1 MFLYGYPIP
10 TDMLF
15 TLDSQPQI
23 ALFSNLLEKG
33 SSIKHFV
40 STTFSP
46 TGVSFNLSLN
56 VGDNPDQVVANRA
69 SLAQRLGVELDQMVF
84 ANQVHGSEVALITAE
99 QAGSGARALQ
109 SAIPNTDAMV
119 TNAPGVMLVTLAAD
133 CVPILFF
140 DPVKRAIGVA
150 HAGWKGTVAKIPAQ
164 TIRAMQEHFGS
175 VPSDIIV
182 SIGPSIGACCYEV
195 GYDVVVAA
203 DKAFGA
209 GNPFVLMDMEHSKP
223 VFDLWKANLKS
234 LTDVGV
240 TPSNVEIARICT
252 KCHAD
257 FFFSARNGHNGRFVA
272 GIMLCE

>member
-1 MFLYGYPIP
+1 MW
-10 TDMLF
+10 F
-15 TLDSQPQI
+15 TLNSQPQI
-23 ALFSNLLEKG
+23 ALFDNLSAQG
-33 SSIKHFV
+33 SSLKHFV
-40 STTFSP
+40 STAFSP
-46 TGVSFNLSLN
+46 KGLLFNMSLN
-56 VGDNPDQVVANRA
+56 VGDSLDQVVANRE
-69 SLAQRLGVELDQMVF
+69 SLAQGLGVELNQMVF

-119 TNAPGVMLVTLAAD
+119 TSTPGVMLVTLAAD

-175 VPSDIIV
+175 VPSDILV

-223 VFDLWKANLKS
+223 VFDLWKANLQS

-240 TPSNVEIARICT
+240 TLSNVEIASICT